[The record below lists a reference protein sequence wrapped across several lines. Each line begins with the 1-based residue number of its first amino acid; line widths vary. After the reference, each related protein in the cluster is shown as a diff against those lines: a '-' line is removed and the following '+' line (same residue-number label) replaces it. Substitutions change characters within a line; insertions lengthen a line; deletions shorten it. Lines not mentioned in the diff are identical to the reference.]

1 MINKEYEAKNFA
13 AIVNILAG
21 RGCSATDVSQISKTI
36 MKSFMD
42 EDGAKFV
49 YNSNFPRSY
58 IKGGQ
63 KFLDTHKDSP
73 ISAYKVPI
81 NFMPNRLFNL
91 LFTYQ

>member
-1 MINKEYEAKNFA
+1 
-13 AIVNILAG
+13 
-21 RGCSATDVSQISKTI
+21 
-36 MKSFMD
+36 MD